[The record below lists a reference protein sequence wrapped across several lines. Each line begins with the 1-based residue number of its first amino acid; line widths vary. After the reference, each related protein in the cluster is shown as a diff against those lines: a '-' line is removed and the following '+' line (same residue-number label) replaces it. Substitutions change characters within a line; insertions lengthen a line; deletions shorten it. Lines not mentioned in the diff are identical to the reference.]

1 MKLDFEFSDL
11 IGGYVSEFDSEKKLL
26 KLKTSD
32 EREFEVILGANLFG
46 RITRNLGELYMDCT
60 GQIPELL
67 TKGQYVYVYGIFYLT
82 KDKHIIEAKV
92 MDFPGKKQGKFR
104 GEEPDWWVKQIEN
117 ICNFYLCICQ
127 PKSTPS
133 FN

>member
-46 RITRNLGELYMDCT
+46 RITRNLGEL
-60 GQIPELL
+60 
-67 TKGQYVYVYGIFYLT
+67 
-82 KDKHIIEAKV
+82 
-92 MDFPGKKQGKFR
+92 
-104 GEEPDWWVKQIEN
+104 
-117 ICNFYLCICQ
+117 
-127 PKSTPS
+127 
-133 FN
+133 